1 MSGAKPV
8 ILSNPRVRRCFVCA
22 YPPLVEWVHESLE
35 ATREAG
41 EPKPSVQTILR
52 AAIEQKSL
60 RGFCEKL
67 SKDNLREHLS
77 RHEPIW
83 REWDGV

>member
-1 MSGAKPV
+1 MLSGTMELEGGKPHMPRTSR
-8 ILSNPRVRRCFVCA
+8 IAFSLS
-22 YPPLVEWVHESLE
+22 LI
-35 ATREAG
+35 AG